1 MGTDAQD
8 EKIELLRHL
17 PLFEGVTET
26 ALQGLATGV
35 RPLRVKRRD
44 ELFHKGDDGSFLHLV
59 VEGRFKAMTTS
70 LLGDDVVFE
79 VMGPGDV
86 FGESGFTRK
95 VGRTQTVRAIDPG
108 CVLVVDNRE
117 LSDFLRGHPEVSLRL
132 LDLLS
137 QRVRTLCEFFEDVH
151 FLKLP
156 QRLAKK
162 LLTLSERFGQT
173 RSNGVRIDLRLS
185 QEEWGDLVGATR
197 ESVNKQL
204 KIWGEAGLVERQR
217 GLLLITDLP
226 EIERLA
232 HLDEI

>member
-1 MGTDAQD
+1 MTTDAHD
-8 EKIELLRHL
+8 EKIELLRQL
-17 PLFEGVTET
+17 PLFEGVTEA
-26 ALQGLATGV
+26 ALHALGAGLRV
-35 RPLRVKRRD
+35 LRVKRRD
-44 ELFHKGDDGSFLHLV
+44 ELFHKGDDGSFLFLV

-86 FGESGFTRK
+86 FGESGLTRK
-95 VGRTQTVRAIDPG
+95 VGRTLTVRAIDTG

-117 LSDFLRGHPEVSLRL
+117 LSNFLRGHPEVSLRL

-162 LLTLSERFGQT
+162 LLALSERYGERRRT
-173 RSNGVRIDLRLS
+173 GVRIDLRLS

-204 KIWGEAGLVERQR
+204 KLWGEQGLVERQR

-232 HLDEI
+232 HLDDV